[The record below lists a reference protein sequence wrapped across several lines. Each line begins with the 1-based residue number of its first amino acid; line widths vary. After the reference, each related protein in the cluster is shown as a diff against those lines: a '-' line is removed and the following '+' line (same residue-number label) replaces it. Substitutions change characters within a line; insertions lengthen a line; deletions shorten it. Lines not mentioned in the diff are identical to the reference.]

1 MNYFSIYVFDDGNQ
15 IYEQY
20 ENIWSIIGHGA
31 GKVKLL
37 NIDKITIIES
47 ISRWKLLNIDNRE
60 YITTVTI

>member
-1 MNYFSIYVFDDGNQ
+1 MYYFSIYVFDDGNQ
-15 IYEQY
+15 RYEAY
-20 ENIWSIIGHGA
+20 KNIWSIIGHGR

>member
-15 IYEQY
+15 IYEAY
-20 ENIWSIIGHGA
+20 ENIWSIIGHGR

-47 ISRWKLLNIDNRE
+47 ISRWKLINIDNRE
-60 YITTVTI
+60 YITTVAI